1 MADFLIECA
10 GETWYW
16 EHCGMMDSVKY
27 RERWECK
34 KTLYL
39 KNGFNVYSPDN
50 PEGRL
55 IVTEDGS
62 VRGLDSKNIKEMA
75 DRLFIR

>member
-1 MADFLIECA
+1 
-10 GETWYW
+10 
-16 EHCGMMDSVKY
+16 MMDSVKY
-27 RERWECK
+27 RERWESK

-39 KNGFNVYSPDN
+39 KSGFSVDLPDN

-62 VRGLDSKNIKEMA
+62 GRGLDSQSIKEMA
-75 DRLFIR
+75 DRLFVR